1 MNKKGF
7 TLIEVIVVVAIL
19 GILAGVAVVAFGG
32 IHIKSQKNACFA
44 NIKNVET
51 AAWANATI
59 YDENVPT
66 VANTIL
72 SGDDTYYTNDVTC
85 PSGGV
90 YSARYDEETGRLI
103 ISCSVHGEIS
113 ASQTNG
119 SVEGAY
125 RLEFSSPDFN
135 IDDYLHASHYRIEDG
150 KLKSS
155 YGLFMAD
162 VEPSEHYMVETTAT
176 LSGNGGYGI
185 LIGTRSEDASHDHGY
200 SVQFDK
206 SYNKSIIIRER
217 ENGQES
223 SPIMIREL
231 SNFIPEAQ
239 DESWWNEEHMFAVE
253 VNSVS
258 DSQSALNIFVDGVL
272 VGKNDYTML
281 IDSTE
286 GANMIGL
293 RSWNSTTE
301 YNYLDYKDM
310 D

>member
-7 TLIEVIVVVAIL
+7 TLIEAIVAVAIL

-32 IHIKSQKNACFA
+32 IHLKSQKNVCFA
-44 NIKNVET
+44 NMKNVEI

-59 YDENVPT
+59 YDEDVPT

-72 SGDDTYYTNDVTC
+72 SGENTYYTDEVTC

-103 ISCSVHGEIS
+103 ISCSIHGEINT
-113 ASQTNG
+113 SQTSG
-119 SVEGAY
+119 SVAGAY

-155 YGLFMAD
+155 YGLFMVD
-162 VEPSEHYMVETTAT
+162 VEPSGHYMVETTAT

-185 LIGTRSEDASHDHGY
+185 LVETRSEDASHDHGY

-217 ENGQES
+217 ENGRES
-223 SPIMIREL
+223 SPIMVREL
-231 SNFIPEAQ
+231 SSYISEA
-239 DESWWNEEHMFAVE
+239 ENASWWNEEHTFAVE
-253 VNSVS
+253 VKSVS

-272 VGKNDYTML
+272 VGNNEYTML
-281 IDSTE
+281 IDSEQGT
-286 GANMIGL
+286 NRVGL

-301 YNYLDYKDM
+301 YNYLDYKDIS
-310 D
+310 